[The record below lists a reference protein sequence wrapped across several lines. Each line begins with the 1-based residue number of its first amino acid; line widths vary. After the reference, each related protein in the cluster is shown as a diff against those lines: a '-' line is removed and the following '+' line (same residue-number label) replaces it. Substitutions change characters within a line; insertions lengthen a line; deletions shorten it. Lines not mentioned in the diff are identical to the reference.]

1 MKIMWCMIPKTWSAT
16 YRNFSHFGPNSPDNQ
31 NYEKMKKTPG
41 DIIILHKCIINDNCM
56 IYGSWDTKCNRQNFF
71 VIRDHFLPFYL
82 SNSLK
87 NPNIKKKE
95 KKKKKSLVI
104 SSFYTSVPKF
114 MIIGY
119 TVSEIWHV
127 TDVIIFHF
135 GLYFSLL
142 PPNSPKNEKFKTM
155 K

>member
-1 MKIMWCMIPKTWSAT
+1 M
-16 YRNFSHFGPNSPDNQ
+16 
-31 NYEKMKKTPG
+31 
-41 DIIILHKCIINDNCM
+41 
-56 IYGSWDTKCNRQNFF
+56 KCNRQNFF
-71 VIRDHFLPFYL
+71 VIRGHFLPFYL
-82 SNSLK
+82 PNSLK
-87 NPNIKKKE
+87 NPNIKN
-95 KKKKKSLVI
+95 KKKSLVI
-104 SSFYTSVPKF
+104 SSFYTSVSKF
-114 MIIGY
+114 MIIAY

>member
-1 MKIMWCMIPKTWSAT
+1 MVPEIRNATDRTFLSSRAIFCPFTSLIASKIQIS
-16 YRNFSHFGPNSPDNQ
+16 
-31 NYEKMKKTPG
+31 KK
-41 DIIILHKCIINDNCM
+41 
-56 IYGSWDTKCNRQNFF
+56 
-71 VIRDHFLPFYL
+71 
-82 SNSLK
+82 
-87 NPNIKKKE
+87 KKKE
-95 KKKKKSLVI
+95 KKENSLVI

>member
-1 MKIMWCMIPKTWSAT
+1 MVPEIRSAT
-16 YRNFSHFGPNSPDNQ
+16 DR
-31 NYEKMKKTPG
+31 T
-41 DIIILHKCIINDNCM
+41 
-56 IYGSWDTKCNRQNFF
+56 
-71 VIRDHFLPFYL
+71 FLPSGAIFCPFT
-82 SNSLK
+82 SLVASK
-87 NPNIKKKE
+87 IQIS
-95 KKKKKSLVI
+95 KKKKKKKRSLVM

-114 MIIGY
+114 MVIGY

>member
-1 MKIMWCMIPKTWSAT
+1 MVPEIRSAT
-16 YRNFSHFGPNSPDNQ
+16 DRTFLSSGAIFCPFTSLIASKIQ
-31 NYEKMKKTPG
+31 ISKK
-41 DIIILHKCIINDNCM
+41 
-56 IYGSWDTKCNRQNFF
+56 
-71 VIRDHFLPFYL
+71 
-82 SNSLK
+82 
-87 NPNIKKKE
+87 
-95 KKKKKSLVI
+95 KKKKKSLVM

>member
-1 MKIMWCMIPKTWSAT
+1 MVPEIRSAT
-16 YRNFSHFGPNSPDNQ
+16 DRTFLSSGTIFCPFTSLIASKIQ
-31 NYEKMKKTPG
+31 ISKK
-41 DIIILHKCIINDNCM
+41 K
-56 IYGSWDTKCNRQNFF
+56 K
-71 VIRDHFLPFYL
+71 
-82 SNSLK
+82 
-87 NPNIKKKE
+87 KKKE
-95 KKKKKSLVI
+95 KSLVI